1 MALSRPARDQRDR
14 LRSEPGHC
22 ALAHSTTAPSGFA
35 GWGRR
40 GFDRR
45 EATASQT
52 TARAPPQTKH
62 PSQGV
67 CFTPKSVFVKRNST
81 ENRDELLLCTKHAF
95 VPIRP
100 RVGGSPSVV
109 HRKSQSR
116 MPEGILR
123 MYIGSDDGDAV
134 WTNRTRLTPRGTS
147 NQKIRSMIRRS
158 KSAKLPRDSH
168 ESPREMM
175 WESGRA
181 QPNMRTHRVRV
192 RAEADRAE
200 VGVSAGR
207 CCAWARAATTAAAS
221 SC

>member
-81 ENRDELLLCTKHAF
+81 ENRHELLLCTKHAF

-100 RVGGSPSVV
+100 RVGGSPYVV
-109 HRKSQSR
+109 HRKSQSG
-116 MPEGILR
+116 MTEGIEQN
-123 MYIGSDDGDAV
+123 YIDSDDRGV
-134 WTNRTRLTPRGTS
+134 VRTNRTRLTPRGTP
-147 NQKIRSMIRRS
+147 NQKIGSMIRRS
-158 KSAKLPRDSH
+158 KSAELPRDSH
-168 ESPREMM
+168 DGSTRDGVGTRSCPTEHAYAPGPSSRRRGS
-175 WESGRA
+175 SGSR
-181 QPNMRTHRVRV
+181 RVRGPML
-192 RAEADRAE
+192 RLGALGDDRC
-200 VGVSAGR
+200 G
-207 CCAWARAATTAAAS
+207 
-221 SC
+221 